1 MGIEIAKQMLVIN
14 IFAFIMILIL
24 NITYF
29 SKERVKKVEHK
40 IFSYSLLSSLAV
52 SFLGILFGFIS
63 LFFDE
68 VNFLVILFAKLYSC
82 SLIVNVFLFTVYVYA
97 IGNKKM
103 SNFDNYLKYSMFF
116 IVIVGILLL
125 LIPIDVKINDYVIEV
140 GGALSKVCYFLYSFA
155 LFIQFILAIV
165 NYKDLLT
172 KKYIPLICLILFSIF
187 FVILQS
193 LFLNLN
199 YLNSILGIIVSFL
212 MYFTIENPDVKMIE
226 QLNKARDEAVKANQA
241 KTDFLS
247 SMSHEIRTPLNAI
260 CGFSNSLLEND
271 GVSSEAKDD
280 VKNIIM
286 ASDTLL
292 ELVNG
297 ILDISKIEANKLE
310 IIDSVYSFKKMYE
323 ELILLTKARI
333 GEKPIEFKHSYD
345 ESIPEFLY
353 GDGVRVK
360 QIIINL
366 LTNSA
371 KYTKDGYIDFKIDSI
386 KKDNIIRLIISV
398 EDSGIGIKKESVDK
412 LFTKFERLGVEK
424 QTTTEGTGL
433 GLAITKKLVEM
444 MGGKI
449 VVQSIYGKGSIFTIS
464 IDQKMLSEEELSK
477 VKKENESEEKTN
489 EIIDATGK
497 SILVVDDNLLNLK
510 VAERLLKVYK
520 CNITFASSGSECL
533 DKVSNNKYDLILL
546 DDMMPR
552 MSGTETLQKLKE
564 IDSFNT
570 PVVALTANAI
580 TGMREEYI
588 NRGFNDYLS
597 KPIVKE
603 DLNRV
608 MKKYLKK

>member
-260 CGFSNSLLEND
+260 CGFSNSLL
-271 GVSSEAKDD
+271 
-280 VKNIIM
+280 
-286 ASDTLL
+286 
-292 ELVNG
+292 
-297 ILDISKIEANKLE
+297 
-310 IIDSVYSFKKMYE
+310 
-323 ELILLTKARI
+323 
-333 GEKPIEFKHSYD
+333 
-345 ESIPEFLY
+345 
-353 GDGVRVK
+353 
-360 QIIINL
+360 
-366 LTNSA
+366 
-371 KYTKDGYIDFKIDSI
+371 
-386 KKDNIIRLIISV
+386 
-398 EDSGIGIKKESVDK
+398 
-412 LFTKFERLGVEK
+412 
-424 QTTTEGTGL
+424 
-433 GLAITKKLVEM
+433 
-444 MGGKI
+444 
-449 VVQSIYGKGSIFTIS
+449 
-464 IDQKMLSEEELSK
+464 
-477 VKKENESEEKTN
+477 
-489 EIIDATGK
+489 
-497 SILVVDDNLLNLK
+497 
-510 VAERLLKVYK
+510 
-520 CNITFASSGSECL
+520 
-533 DKVSNNKYDLILL
+533 
-546 DDMMPR
+546 
-552 MSGTETLQKLKE
+552 
-564 IDSFNT
+564 
-570 PVVALTANAI
+570 
-580 TGMREEYI
+580 
-588 NRGFNDYLS
+588 
-597 KPIVKE
+597 
-603 DLNRV
+603 
-608 MKKYLKK
+608 